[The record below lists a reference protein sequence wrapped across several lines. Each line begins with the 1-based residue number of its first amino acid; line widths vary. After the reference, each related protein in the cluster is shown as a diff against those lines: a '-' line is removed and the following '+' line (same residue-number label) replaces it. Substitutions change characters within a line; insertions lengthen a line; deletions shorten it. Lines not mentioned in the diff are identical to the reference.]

1 MIDAAAFFYVL
12 EKALT
17 WLFVFVFLL
26 ALGLTAISDWWQRR
40 KGRSS

>member
-17 WLFVFVFLL
+17 WAILIIFLL